1 MIGITGVARSGKDT
15 LYSLLE
21 RKFKEK
27 NINTKRFALADNL
40 KKDLN
45 NFIIEKFNINLDSV
59 STSEK
64 ELIRPILVAYGKSKR
79 QQTSGRYWIELLNK
93 EIINQ
98 NELPIVTDVR
108 YDEYERDEYS
118 WLKKEKKGILI
129 HISRIYNGKI
139 IEPANDEEYRNNLR
153 LVDKAD
159 YKFMWCTEPDLKNLY
174 YKNESNLEEIYE
186 LYSRP

>member
-1 MIGITGVARSGKDT
+1 MIGLTGVARSGKDT

-27 NINTKRFALADNL
+27 SINTKRFALADNL

-45 NFIIEKFNINLDSV
+45 NFIIEKFNINLYSISASD
-59 STSEK
+59 K
-64 ELIRPILVAYGKSKR
+64 ELLRPILVAYGKSKR

-93 EIINQ
+93 EIIIQ

-108 YDEYERDEYS
+108 YDEYEKDEYS

-129 HISRIYNGKI
+129 HISRICNGKL

-153 LVDKAD
+153 LIDKAD

-186 LYSRP
+186 LYSRS